1 MCVCCHVLPRITS
14 IIAYK
19 DTIVYDIISIFLRS
33 YFKFM
38 SPSSCQ
44 RSQAATHTVTG
55 IMRAVKRLRKA
66 PTSVVEDSQ
75 RPWWKI
81 LKSLLDRGLVR
92 QGLLYVYIYNYY
104 TYIHIYMLAILRE
117 SNYIRYVYIY
127 IPLLVGIKQCKS
139 TAIFEGISRYLVPC
153 LGCKH
158 SSFLRCF
165 TVSFIA
171 REQFICCLCLHE
183 ISCQINIVKVMRC
196 FLHDLASYISFMSK
210 LQCPSKR
217 NFAKIC
223 HFCPLDPF

>member
-1 MCVCCHVLPRITS
+1 M
-14 IIAYK
+14 
-19 DTIVYDIISIFLRS
+19 
-33 YFKFM
+33 
-38 SPSSCQ
+38 
-44 RSQAATHTVTG
+44 
-55 IMRAVKRLRKA
+55 
-66 PTSVVEDSQ
+66 
-75 RPWWKI
+75 
-81 LKSLLDRGLVR
+81 
-92 QGLLYVYIYNYY
+92 YIYIYIIIYIY
-104 TYIHIYMLAILRE
+104 TYI
-117 SNYIRYVYIY
+117 YVSHFEGIKLYTVCIYIY

-223 HFCPLDPF
+223 HFCPLDPFWRITAAVGVGVFVTSTWIF